1 MSHASAPPSTQS
13 GMKESQT
20 ALPDLGN
27 PTSTRSWVA
36 LTAVL
41 LLIAA
46 TGAWSLLGQI
56 SVQTRVAAVAAGGGL
71 VYQVTAP
78 TDGTIGELSPVGT
91 VIGKGTPVAR
101 IDPLDG
107 GDSVGV
113 ATQDDILIS
122 AWEVTL
128 GSPVTAGDRIARAVV
143 FGKEPSKA
151 GLDIDE
157 PLAAL
162 VYASEEFA
170 NSIEKAPELEV
181 SVVGTDGT
189 TYTSPGKYLSRSP
202 FPVTEER
209 VELISGNPVFA
220 ESILQSDQGDIFEVY
235 IGYQD
240 QSDLKR
246 NVDARKPGQE
256 PVILSGE
263 GATLIVTEV
272 ATNPLAFLFGSG
284 G

>member
-1 MSHASAPPSTQS
+1 MSDASAPPSPQA
-13 GMKESQT
+13 GIKESQA

-56 SVQTRVAAVAAGGGL
+56 SVQTRVDAVAAGGGL

-78 TDGTIGELSPVGT
+78 IDGTIGQLSPVGT
-91 VIGKGTPVAR
+91 VIGKGTGVAR
-101 IDPLDG
+101 IVPLDG

-113 ATQDDILIS
+113 ATQDDVLIS

-128 GSPVTAGDRIARAVV
+128 GSPVTAGDRIARAVI

-162 VYASEEFA
+162 VYASEELA
-170 NSIEKAPELEV
+170 TSIQSAPALEV
-181 SVVGTDGT
+181 SVVGTDGK
-189 TYTSPGKYLSRSP
+189 TYTSQGKYLARSP
-202 FPVTEER
+202 FPVTEAR
-209 VELISGNPVFA
+209 VELITGNPIYA
-220 ESILQSDQGDIFEVY
+220 ASIMQSGQGDIFEVY
-235 IGYQD
+235 VGYEDVADFQRLAD
-240 QSDLKR
+240 DTQ
-246 NVDARKPGQE
+246 PGKA
-256 PVILSGE
+256 PVVLSGE
-263 GATLIVTEV
+263 DATLIVTEI

>member
-1 MSHASAPPSTQS
+1 
-13 GMKESQT
+13 
-20 ALPDLGN
+20 
-27 PTSTRSWVA
+27 VA

-56 SVQTRVAAVAAGGGL
+56 SVQTRVDAVAAGGGL
-71 VYQVTAP
+71 VFQVTAP
-78 TDGTIGELSPVGT
+78 IDGTIGQLSPVGT
-91 VIGKGTPVAR
+91 VIGKGTGVAR
-101 IDPLDG
+101 IVPLDG

-113 ATQDDILIS
+113 ETQDDVLIA

-128 GSPVTAGDRIARAVV
+128 GSPVTAGDQIARAVI

-157 PLAAL
+157 PIAAL
-162 VYASEEFA
+162 VYASAELVT
-170 NSIEKAPELEV
+170 SIEKAPNLEV
-181 SVVGTDGT
+181 SVEGTDGK
-189 TYTSPGKYLSRSP
+189 TYTSQGKYLSRSP
-202 FPVTEER
+202 FPVTEAR
-209 VELISGNPVFA
+209 IELITGNPFYAASVM
-220 ESILQSDQGDIFEVY
+220 ESGQGDVFEVY

-240 QSDLKR
+240 ESDFQALVS
-246 NVDARKPGQE
+246 NSSPGQE
-256 PVILSGE
+256 PAILSGE
-263 GATLIVTEV
+263 SASLIVTEV

>member
-1 MSHASAPPSTQS
+1 MSNASAPPSPEA
-13 GMKESQT
+13 GMKESQA

-56 SVQTRVAAVAAGGGL
+56 SVQTQVDAVAAGGGL

-78 TDGTIGELSPVGT
+78 IDGTVGQLSPVGT
-91 VIGKGTPVAR
+91 VIAKGTGVAR
-101 IDPLDG
+101 INPLDG

-113 ATQDDILIS
+113 ATQDDVLIA

-128 GSPVTAGDRIARAVV
+128 GSPVTAGDRIARAVI

-162 VYASEEFA
+162 VYASEELA
-170 NSIEKAPELEV
+170 TTIETAPELEV
-181 SVVGTDGT
+181 SVVGTDGK
-189 TYTSPGKYLSRSP
+189 TYTSQGKYLSRSP
-202 FPVTEER
+202 FPVTEAR
-209 VELISGNPVFA
+209 IELITGNPFFA
-220 ESILQSDQGDIFEVY
+220 ASVMQSGQGDVFEVY

-240 QSDLKR
+240 ESDFRRL
-246 NVDARKPGQE
+246 VDESKPGQE

-263 GATLIVTEV
+263 SATLIVTEV

>member
-1 MSHASAPPSTQS
+1 MSDATAPPSPQS
-13 GMKESQT
+13 GSKEAQN

-36 LTAVL
+36 LVAVL
-41 LLIAA
+41 VLIAA

-56 SVQTRVAAVAAGGGL
+56 SVQSEVPAVAAGGGL

-78 TDGTIGELSPVGT
+78 VDGTIGQLSAVGK
-91 VIGKGTPVAR
+91 VIAKGTPVAR
-101 IDPLDG
+101 IVPTDG

-113 ATQDDILIS
+113 ATQDDVLIT

-128 GSPVTAGDRIARAVV
+128 GSPVTAGDLIARGVI
-143 FGKEPSKA
+143 FGKDPAKA

-162 VYASEEFA
+162 VYASEA
-170 NSIEKAPELEV
+170 LADSIQAAPGLEV
-181 SVVGTDGT
+181 SVVGTDGK
-189 TYTSPGKYLSRSP
+189 TYKSKGTYLSRGL
-202 FPVTEER
+202 FPVTEAR
-209 VELISGNPVFA
+209 VELVTGNPFFA
-220 ESILQSDQGDIFEVY
+220 RSVMEDSQGDTYEVY
-235 IGYQD
+235 IGYENEAD
-240 QSDLKR
+240 FK
-246 NVDARKPGQE
+246 ARTDESKPGQE
-256 PVILSGE
+256 PAVLSGE
-263 GATLIVTEV
+263 SATLIVTEV

>member
-1 MSHASAPPSTQS
+1 MSDASAQPSPQA
-13 GMKESQT
+13 GMKQAQA

-27 PTSTRSWVA
+27 PTSNRSWVA

-56 SVQTRVAAVAAGGGL
+56 SVQTRVDAVAAGGGL

-78 TDGTIGELSPVGT
+78 IDGTVGQLSPVGT
-91 VIGKGTPVAR
+91 VIGKGTGVAR
-101 IDPLDG
+101 IVPLNG

-113 ATQDDILIS
+113 ATQDDVLIS

-128 GSPVTAGDRIARAVV
+128 GSPVTAGDRIARAVI

-151 GLDIDE
+151 GLDINE

-162 VYASEEFA
+162 VYASEELA
-170 NSIEKAPELEV
+170 TSIENAPGLEV
-181 SVVGTDGT
+181 SVVGTDGK
-189 TYTSPGKYLSRSP
+189 TYTSQGKYLSRSP
-202 FPVTEER
+202 FPVTEAR
-209 VELISGNPVFA
+209 VELITGNPFFA
-220 ESILQSDQGDIFEVY
+220 ASIMESDQGEIFEVY
-235 IGYQD
+235 VGYEDKSDFQALVD
-240 QSDLKR
+240 QNR
-246 NVDARKPGQE
+246 PGQE

-272 ATNPLAFLFGSG
+272 ATNPLAFLFGAG

>member
-1 MSHASAPPSTQS
+1 MSHGSAPPSPHA
-13 GMKESQT
+13 GMKESQA

-36 LTAVL
+36 LVAVL

-56 SVQTRVAAVAAGGGL
+56 SVQTRVDAVAAGGGL

-78 TDGTIGELSPVGT
+78 IDGTIGQLSPVGT
-91 VIGKGTPVAR
+91 VIGKGTGVAR
-101 IDPLDG
+101 IVPLDG

-113 ATQDDILIS
+113 ATQDDVLIS

-128 GSPVTAGDRIARAVV
+128 GSPVTAGDRIARAVI
-143 FGKEPSKA
+143 FGKNPSKA

-157 PLAAL
+157 PIAAL
-162 VYASEEFA
+162 VYAPDELVT
-170 NSIEKAPELEV
+170 SIESAPALEV
-181 SVVGTDGT
+181 SVVGTDGK
-189 TYTSPGKYLSRSP
+189 TYTSQGKYLSRSP
-202 FPVTEER
+202 FPVTESR
-209 VELISGNPVFA
+209 VELITGNPIYA
-220 ESILQSDQGDIFEVY
+220 ASIMESGQGEIFEVY
-235 IGYQD
+235 VGYEDVADFQR
-240 QSDLKR
+240 L
-246 NVDARKPGQE
+246 VDDTKPGKE
-256 PVILSGE
+256 PVVLSGE
-263 GATLIVTEV
+263 DATLTVTEI